1 MTKILI
7 DEAVVRDTLEV
18 LEKYSGV
25 DQRACDVEEA
35 INQALANEALDKMAE
50 NARELGLSYEQPA
63 QPLTDEQNRELFAA
77 FVKKNLGDIAVMDG
91 GRYISPKI
99 NNYWL
104 VWQEAH
110 GITKGN

>member
-1 MTKILI
+1 MSKILI

-35 INQALANEALDKMAE
+35 INQAIADAALDKMAE

-63 QPLTDEQNRELFAA
+63 QQEHVTDGSPCWCNPELDYKDPDTGAE
-77 FVKKNLGDIAVMDG
+77 
-91 GRYISPKI
+91 
-99 NNYWL
+99 
-104 VWQEAH
+104 VWIHKEPQ
-110 GITKGN
+110 